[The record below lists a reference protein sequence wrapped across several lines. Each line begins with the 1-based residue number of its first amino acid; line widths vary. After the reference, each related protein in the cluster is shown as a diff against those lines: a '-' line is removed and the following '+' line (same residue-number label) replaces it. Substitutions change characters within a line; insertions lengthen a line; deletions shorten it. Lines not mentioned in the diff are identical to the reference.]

1 MGLEFMAS
9 VQLMVLPFRQR
20 TQAAAERSEAGTC
33 PGRLVCSSPSISVRK
48 TPGSISHFW
57 MNPEV
62 CAAFHG
68 HAFCCWWKHMA
79 EVPSHAGVPF
89 RPWGTAIRCQ
99 LVDLFPLTLAT
110 RV

>member
-1 MGLEFMAS
+1 
-9 VQLMVLPFRQR
+9 
-20 TQAAAERSEAGTC
+20 
-33 PGRLVCSSPSISVRK
+33 
-48 TPGSISHFW
+48 
-57 MNPEV
+57 
-62 CAAFHG
+62 
-68 HAFCCWWKHMA
+68 MA